1 MSALT
6 QWLFLGGWLT
16 IGFLVGRWNRRVGT
30 GILWIAVMG
39 PLGVLFVAYGE
50 SRRRRASS
58 AQPTLAPGAE
68 NLNLPIEVAL
78 DGEWHEGLL
87 QGWSLA
93 TGAWQGWVVQR
104 HGPAEGSELML
115 KRP

>member
-1 MSALT
+1 
-6 QWLFLGGWLT
+6 
-16 IGFLVGRWNRRVGT
+16 
-30 GILWIAVMG
+30 MG

-93 TGAWQGWVVQR
+93 TGAWQGWVVYEVEHVPHAGWFSDTDLR
-104 HGPAEGSELML
+104 KVPS
-115 KRP
+115 